1 MSELEF
7 QIASESAAESG
18 EDPFVFELHHEA
30 AKLRPSDLAFARR
43 VNVLNNSRLGHA
55 FVRRAGKSYAC
66 AQRVALPPENS
77 DIAMTLTEALSRR
90 RSVREFAGRDVT
102 LRELA
107 AMLRY
112 GNGICGEPHTGDHP
126 RRAIPSGGGL
136 YPTELYVLPLGMS
149 ELRVGAYHYDP
160 RHHLLSRF
168 LDEPAE
174 PVLARACFAGAA
186 VTTASLAFAMTL
198 TFERQSIKYGE
209 RAYRFALME
218 CGHLAQ
224 NLLLVGTALGL
235 GTLPF
240 GGFLDDEL
248 NAYLR
253 IDGTREAVLYVLFM
267 G

>member
-7 QIASESAAESG
+7 QIASESAVQWG

-30 AKLRPSDLAFARR
+30 AKQRPSDLAFTRR
-43 VNVLNNSRLGHA
+43 VNVLNNSRLGHE
-55 FVRRAGKSYAC
+55 FVRRAGKTYAC
-66 AQRVALPPENS
+66 AQRVALPAE
-77 DIAMTLTEALSRR
+77 DAEIAMPLTEALRQR
-90 RSVREFAGRDVT
+90 RSVREFAGRDIT
-102 LRELA
+102 LAELA
-107 AMLRY
+107 VMLRY
-112 GNGICGEPHTGDHP
+112 GNGTCGEPHAEDHP

-149 ELRVGAYHYDP
+149 DLPAGAYHYDA

-186 VTTASLAFAMTL
+186 VTTASLAFAVSV

-248 NAYLR
+248 NGYLHL
-253 IDGTREAVLYVLFM
+253 DGTREAVLYVLFI